1 MGEWVG
7 VCVCAVGICSCVCVY
22 VFSMNVGDMCV
33 DGGWGLGVSLCVR
46 VSVCAEDKDLANQPG
61 LVDR

>member
-1 MGEWVG
+1 M
-7 VCVCAVGICSCVCVY
+7 CAVGICSCVCVY

>member
-1 MGEWVG
+1 
-7 VCVCAVGICSCVCVY
+7 
-22 VFSMNVGDMCV
+22 MCV
-33 DGGWGLGVSLCVR
+33 RLGFAVVSVSMYLYECRGYVHKWGWGLGVSLCVR